1 LLIPRYSLVWNI
13 PDIAQR
19 SAVGLFTNVKP
30 LLVPISDRGVLGTA
44 QVLLLHPI
52 PEGQVHSA
60 SNFGVTLG
68 PLLPQAK
75 QISIEV
81 EMGLDS
87 PIRLTKV
94 DKNRN
99 KENRVGMQIA
109 NHNIVIQIE
118 TLEEWMDRNPKT
130 PLEEIFKDNY
140 LTRLGIGV
148 AVAARWSP
156 SSKLPVVQ
164 HT

>member
-1 LLIPRYSLVWNI
+1 
-13 PDIAQR
+13 
-19 SAVGLFTNVKP
+19 
-30 LLVPISDRGVLGTA
+30 
-44 QVLLLHPI
+44 
-52 PEGQVHSA
+52 
-60 SNFGVTLG
+60 LG
-68 PLLPQAK
+68 PLLPQAE
-75 QISIEV
+75 QISKEV

-109 NHNIVIQIE
+109 NPNLVIQTE

-148 AVAARWSP
+148 AIAARWPP
-156 SSKLPVVQ
+156 SSKLLVVK
-164 HT
+164 HA